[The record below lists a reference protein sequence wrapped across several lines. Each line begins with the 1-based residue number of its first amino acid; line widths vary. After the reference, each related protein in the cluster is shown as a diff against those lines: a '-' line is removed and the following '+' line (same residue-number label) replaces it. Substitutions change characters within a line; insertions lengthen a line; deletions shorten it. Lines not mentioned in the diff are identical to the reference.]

1 MLGTF
6 AYARGAIEATAGEP
20 QLYLTATPKGKL
32 SVVIGACGESPPVAG
47 VREYSETL
55 AEL

>member
-1 MLGTF
+1 MLGTLLG
-6 AYARGAIEATAGEP
+6 ARDALEGTAAI

>member
-1 MLGTF
+1 MLLQ
-6 AYARGAIEATAGEP
+6 A

-32 SVVIGACGESPPVAG
+32 PVVIGACGESPPVAG